1 MLQFMRRKFMKTNKY
16 VAFVYSLQQRG
27 KSVHNSFSKLLL
39 CIIFHVMEYSIVYMS
54 KTGNTKLLADT
65 LRSNL
70 SSQKE
75 IYYGTPD
82 DKALDAEIIFVG
94 FWTDKGRASD
104 EIGEFVR
111 KIHGKKVYVFGTA
124 GFGVSQAYFDR
135 ILGTVKEDLADDNEY
150 LGGFM
155 CQGKMPM
162 VVREM
167 YEKQAHLNPEKFQ
180 PLIDNFDM
188 ALSHPDQGDLDKLVE
203 DVRNKIF

>member
-1 MLQFMRRKFMKTNKY
+1 MSLMYYLQ
-16 VAFVYSLQQRG
+16 S
-27 KSVHNSFSKLLL
+27 
-39 CIIFHVMEYSIVYMS
+39 MEYSIVYMS
-54 KTGNTKLLADT
+54 KTGNTRLLADT
-65 LRSNL
+65 LRSKL

-75 IYYGTPD
+75 IYFGTPD
-82 DKALDAEIIFVG
+82 DRALDAEIIFIG

-104 EIGEFVR
+104 ELVEFIR

-124 GFGVSQAYFDR
+124 GFGVSQEYFDR
-135 ILGTVKEDLADDNEY
+135 LLSTVKSDIADDNEY

-188 ALSHPDQGDLDKLVE
+188 ALSHPDQGDLDNLVE